1 MVHRLMFSFFFLVM
15 LTACQE
21 KKNTPLFTE
30 VDSTRSNIT
39 FVNRVVQSGDNNVMN
54 YPYYFNG
61 GGVAV
66 GDINND
72 GWVDVYFTGNQV
84 ANKLYLNKGDLAF
97 EDITE
102 KAGVA
107 APIGWKTGVTMA
119 DINQDGWL
127 DIYVCRSAMED
138 STLRENLL
146 FINNKDLTFS
156 ERGREYGLADNSY
169 STQAAFFDFDN
180 DNDLDLFVL
189 NHSLPQYAGFNRL
202 LANYKIERS
211 SKFGSKLFRN
221 DKGIFIDA
229 TDKAGLVNNVLS
241 FGLGLAVTDVNSDG
255 WLDLYISNDF
265 NEEDYLYINN
275 RNGAFTNKLK
285 ESIGHVSLFSM
296 GSDVAD
302 INNDNLPDLITLDM
316 LPETN
321 ERIKL
326 SSGDDNYDKYR
337 MLVEA
342 GFHPQSMRN
351 MLQLNNGDGTF
362 SEIGQYAGIANT
374 DWSWSALL
382 ADFDGDGYKDLFVTN
397 GYEKDYTNMQFLK
410 YTVDEQVKARQT
422 GIAPNVSQI
431 LENMPTIPGES
442 HLFKNNGNVTFK
454 NMGSAWSARRNYK
467 ANGAA
472 YADLD
477 NDGDIDLLANV
488 MNGTAIIHQ
497 NQSVEKYHKKFFVL
511 DLAKWSA
518 GQNIIGTKVQVF
530 KRDSSQYFEFSPTR
544 GYQSCMYVPISIA
557 TASKVDSVQ
566 ITWPDGKRVVTYDLN
581 KPVFISRPSLSL
593 PSAEVKQSTL
603 LEESGLISWSHHSA
617 EVNDFKRQILLP
629 KMFSYSGPAMAVGDV
644 NADGWDDVY
653 LGGAKDQPSTLF
665 MQLPDGAMKEKV
677 IMEFLKD
684 KEAQDEDAEFV
695 DVDKD
700 GDLDLYVASGGY
712 MFEPDD
718 KLLQDRLYLNDGKGN
733 FAKSS
738 NALPAET
745 NAGSAIEILDV
756 NMDGYDDLFIGSSFV
771 PGRYPEA
778 PLSQLLINDGKGE
791 FTNSIS
797 TVAPELE
804 KIGMVTDALS
814 TDLNRDGKMD
824 LIVVGQWTNIEFF
837 INKDGKLVKSTEKFL
852 DHDYKGWWNCIS
864 GGDFDGD
871 GDIDL
876 LVGNYG
882 GNSHYRVSDTH
893 PGSLTFKDF
902 NADGKT
908 DPFFCYY
915 IGDKSYPYASR
926 DEALGQVNFLQKR
939 FTDYSSYSKV
949 TLQDVFTP
957 EELKDSKTLSANIL
971 ETVYLENKNG
981 VFVQRNL
988 PISTQFSPIHA
999 MCSTDIDNDGDLDVF
1014 LGGNETMV
1022 RVRIGKSDASYGT
1035 VLINDGNGNFK
1046 DLPATKSGLSVMGD
1060 IQRLKIIRSPKNV
1073 NLLIG
1078 IMNHKVRSFSIN
1090 AKEISTVNE

>member
-1 MVHRLMFSFFFLVM
+1 
-15 LTACQE
+15 
-21 KKNTPLFTE
+21 
-30 VDSTRSNIT
+30 
-39 FVNRVVQSGDNNVMN
+39 
-54 YPYYFNG
+54 
-61 GGVAV
+61 
-66 GDINND
+66 
-72 GWVDVYFTGNQV
+72 
-84 ANKLYLNKGDLAF
+84 
-97 EDITE
+97 
-102 KAGVA
+102 
-107 APIGWKTGVTMA
+107 
-119 DINQDGWL
+119 
-127 DIYVCRSAMED
+127 
-138 STLRENLL
+138 
-146 FINNKDLTFS
+146 
-156 ERGREYGLADNSY
+156 
-169 STQAAFFDFDN
+169 
-180 DNDLDLFVL
+180 
-189 NHSLPQYAGFNRL
+189 
-202 LANYKIERS
+202 
-211 SKFGSKLFRN
+211 
-221 DKGIFIDA
+221 
-229 TDKAGLVNNVLS
+229 
-241 FGLGLAVTDVNSDG
+241 
-255 WLDLYISNDF
+255 
-265 NEEDYLYINN
+265 
-275 RNGAFTNKLK
+275 
-285 ESIGHVSLFSM
+285 
-296 GSDVAD
+296 
-302 INNDNLPDLITLDM
+302 
-316 LPETN
+316 
-321 ERIKL
+321 
-326 SSGDDNYDKYR
+326 
-337 MLVEA
+337 
-342 GFHPQSMRN
+342 
-351 MLQLNNGDGTF
+351 
-362 SEIGQYAGIANT
+362 
-374 DWSWSALL
+374 
-382 ADFDGDGYKDLFVTN
+382 
-397 GYEKDYTNMQFLK
+397 
-410 YTVDEQVKARQT
+410 
-422 GIAPNVSQI
+422 
-431 LENMPTIPGES
+431 
-442 HLFKNNGNVTFK
+442 
-454 NMGSAWSARRNYK
+454 
-467 ANGAA
+467 
-472 YADLD
+472 
-477 NDGDIDLLANV
+477 
-488 MNGTAIIHQ
+488 
-497 NQSVEKYHKKFFVL
+497 
-511 DLAKWSA
+511 
-518 GQNIIGTKVQVF
+518 
-530 KRDSSQYFEFSPTR
+530 
-544 GYQSCMYVPISIA
+544 
-557 TASKVDSVQ
+557 
-566 ITWPDGKRVVTYDLN
+566 
-581 KPVFISRPSLSL
+581 
-593 PSAEVKQSTL
+593 
-603 LEESGLISWSHHSA
+603 
-617 EVNDFKRQILLP
+617 VNDFKRQILLP

-756 NMDGYDDLFIGSSFV
+756 NMDGYDDLFIGSGFV

-778 PLSQLLINDGKGE
+778 PLSQLLINDGKGK

-999 MCSTDIDNDGDLDVF
+999 MCSTDIDNDGDLDVV